1 MVGTKFVSAVFLF
14 AFFSCTKKTEKTNP
28 VIENITSS
36 VYASGVIKTKNQY
49 QVFST
54 VNGLIKEIFVTEGDV
69 VIKGA
74 PLMKVVN
81 ETAQLNSENAKL
93 ASDYAAVNSN
103 LDKLNELKINIA
115 QAKNKMD
122 NDMSLQQRQRNLW
135 LQNIGTQNELEQRE
149 LSYKNSSN
157 TYQAAILRYNE
168 LKKQLDFSAQQ
179 SQKNLQISTVIAKD
193 FTIKSGTNGK
203 VYTILKEPG
212 EMVNTQSPIAI
223 IGDADDFLLELQ
235 VDEYDIASIRMGQKI
250 FIKLDSYREKVF
262 EAVVTKI
269 NPIMNEKSKSFTV
282 EANFISKPAILYPN
296 LTTEAN
302 IIIETKEKALLI
314 PRNYLVD
321 GAFVIMEN
329 KEKRKVVTGLK
340 DYQKIEILSG
350 LNAKDIILKPLK

>member
-1 MVGTKFVSAVFLF
+1 MYLKLF
-14 AFFSCTKKTEKTNP
+14 YGLTVLLFFSCTKKREKTNP

-54 VNGLIKEIFVTEGDV
+54 VNGLIKEILVTEGDIV
-69 VIKGA
+69 KKGT

-93 ASDYAAVNSN
+93 AADYAAVSSN
-103 LDKLNELKINIA
+103 LDKLNELKINIT

-122 NDMSLQQRQRNLW
+122 NDKSLLQKQRNLW
-135 LQNIGTQNELEQRE
+135 QQNIGTQNELDQRE
-149 LSYKNSSN
+149 LSYKNSAN
-157 TYQAAILRYNE
+157 AYQAAILRYNE

-179 SQKNLQISTVIAKD
+179 SQKNLQISTTIAKD

-223 IGDADDFLLELQ
+223 IGDANDFLLELQ
-235 VDEYDIASIRMGQKI
+235 VDEYDIASIRNGQKI

-262 EAVVTKI
+262 EAAVTKI

-282 EANFISKPAILYPN
+282 EANFISKPAVLFPN

-314 PRNYLVD
+314 PRSYLTD
-321 GAFVIMEN
+321 GDFVIMEN

-340 DYQKIEILSG
+340 DYQKVEILSG
-350 LNAKDIILKPLK
+350 LNANDIILKPIQ

>member
-1 MVGTKFVSAVFLF
+1 
-14 AFFSCTKKTEKTNP
+14 
-28 VIENITSS
+28 

-54 VNGLIKEIFVTEGDV
+54 VNGLIKEILVTEGDIV
-69 VIKGA
+69 KKGT

-93 ASDYAAVNSN
+93 AADYAAVSSN
-103 LDKLNELKINIA
+103 LDKLNELKINIT

-122 NDMSLQQRQRNLW
+122 NDKSLLQKQRNLW
-135 LQNIGTQNELEQRE
+135 QQNIGTQNELDQRE
-149 LSYKNSSN
+149 LSYKNSAN
-157 TYQAAILRYNE
+157 AYQAAILRYNE

-179 SQKNLQISTVIAKD
+179 SQKNLQISTTIAKD

-223 IGDADDFLLELQ
+223 IGDANDFLLELQ
-235 VDEYDIASIRMGQKI
+235 VDEYDIASIRNGQKI

-262 EAVVTKI
+262 EAAVTKI

-282 EANFISKPAILYPN
+282 EANFISKPAVLFPN

-314 PRNYLVD
+314 PRSYLTD
-321 GAFVIMEN
+321 GDFVIMEN

-340 DYQKIEILSG
+340 DYQKVEILSG
-350 LNAKDIILKPLK
+350 LNANDIILKPIQ

>member
-1 MVGTKFVSAVFLF
+1 MRIKLFLGISMMLL
-14 AFFSCTKKTEKTNP
+14 FSCTKKMEKIKP

-49 QVFST
+49 QVFSA
-54 VNGLIKEIFVTEGDV
+54 VNGLVKEIFVTEGDIV
-69 VIKGA
+69 KKGT

-93 ASDYAAVNSN
+93 AADYAAVNSN

-122 NDMSLQQRQRNLW
+122 NDMALQQRQRNLW
-135 LQNIGTQNELEQRE
+135 QQNIGTQNELEQRE
-149 LSYKNSSN
+149 LSYKNSAN
-157 TYQAAILRYNE
+157 AYQTAILRYNE

-179 SQKNLQISTVIAKD
+179 SQKNLQISTTIAKD

-223 IGDADDFLLELQ
+223 IGDANDFLLELQ
-235 VDEYDIASIRMGQKI
+235 VDEYDIASIRNGQKI

-262 EAVVTKI
+262 EAVVAKI

-282 EANFISKPAILYPN
+282 EANFISKPAVLFPN

-314 PRNYLVD
+314 PRNYLTD
-321 GAFVIMEN
+321 GNFVILEN

-340 DYQKIEILSG
+340 DYQKVEILSG
-350 LNAKDIILKPLK
+350 LNANDIILKPIQ